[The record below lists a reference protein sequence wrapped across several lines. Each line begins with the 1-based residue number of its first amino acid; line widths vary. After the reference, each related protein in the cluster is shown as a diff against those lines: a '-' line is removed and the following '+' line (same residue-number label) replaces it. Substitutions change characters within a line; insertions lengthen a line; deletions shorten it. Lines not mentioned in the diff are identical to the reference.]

1 MGRKYCYMSFHILD
15 YMNVL
20 SIQKIFLKSKVEK
33 IVYDLITP
41 SNKDPPNYLHI
52 HIPYLIRIFI
62 FSA

>member
-41 SNKDPPNYLHI
+41 E
-52 HIPYLIRIFI
+52 
-62 FSA
+62 